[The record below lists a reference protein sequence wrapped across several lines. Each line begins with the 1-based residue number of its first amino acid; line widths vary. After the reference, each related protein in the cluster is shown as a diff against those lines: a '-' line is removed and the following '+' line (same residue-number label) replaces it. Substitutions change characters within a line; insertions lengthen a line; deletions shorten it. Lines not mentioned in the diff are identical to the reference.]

1 MRRIPPLPFVACL
14 ALGLGGCG
22 TASAPP
28 AAAGRHP
35 AQAPDWVS
43 LERTSGGRTNYLV
56 TLFTDGHVLFEG
68 LTSVK
73 AQGTF
78 SKTISRAKAADIFAQ
93 IDQLQLERRPRR
105 YDTDTAQRGNDTVIV
120 KTAPVDQPWDTLR
133 VKRHGQSM
141 RIDGLFFA
149 PHDITDLKKNIEE
162 AIGLAEWI
170 GDRSEWK
177 Y

>member
-1 MRRIPPLPFVACL
+1 MRRFPPLPLIACL
-14 ALGLGGCG
+14 ALGLAGCG
-22 TASAPP
+22 TASSP
-28 AAAGRHP
+28 AGAGGGQP
-35 AQAPDWVS
+35 ARAPDWVS

-78 SKTISRAKAADIFAQ
+78 SKTISHAQAAAIFAQ
-93 IDQLQLERRPRR
+93 IDQLQLELRPKR
-105 YDTDTAQRGNDTVIV
+105 YDTETAQRGNDSVIV
-120 KTAPVDQPWDTLR
+120 KTASTDQPWDTLR
-133 VKRHGQSM
+133 LKRHGQSV

-149 PHDITDLKKNIEE
+149 PQDIADLRKNIEE
-162 AIGLAEWI
+162 SIGLAEWI
-170 GDRSEWK
+170 GERSEWK